1 MMQSA
6 FRMVLAALL
15 LACLSGFAGA
25 SEGAG
30 LFSAHRPNEAAVPL
44 PRIRGLLGEAAVN
57 AGELELR
64 GGGPALGGAAPSAE
78 LRSRVAEVDLGQLE
92 SARLGVEGHRQAR
105 LGLNLFADAAF
116 EAVFE
121 RSAPTASGYT
131 LTGRLAD
138 DPMSTV
144 ALAVNGEWVAGTV
157 WSPHGRYVIRPLGGG
172 VASVRQLDPS
182 RLGHCGV
189 GADSVEGLTGPS
201 LPEAERPS
209 LRHAPDAV
217 ASDESAPVSEA
228 FPEDDG
234 SLIDLLVVYPS
245 FARRL
250 VGGHRA
256 MRALIDSDVA
266 LTNEAYRIGGVAQQ
280 LNLVAA
286 VEARRTALE
295 RITDGIYK
303 AHQHVIDQSSGYM
316 DEVLDLRDSY
326 AADLVLVHWG
336 HERDNRIAG
345 VGDLLTSPQKPP
357 WTPFG
362 ISISNSF
369 AFAHELGHN
378 MGLRHQRADDPG
390 NTPFPYS
397 HGFEVVDSFAT
408 IMATGRPYLRVPR
421 FSNPRQRHLDKS
433 DIPIQMGVPGD
444 DPTDSADGP
453 ADAVRSLNGTRRL
466 VANFRRSASRCS
478 YELKEPA
485 DAPPAS
491 GGEFR
496 IQVQADSRCAWT
508 AFSNDRFVSIA
519 DGSNGVG
526 DGEVVFQVSA
536 NEGWERDLAVF
547 VAGEAYLAEQA
558 TAKTR
563 RETPVCD
570 RTAFIRGTLVNAVLG
585 YGSGS
590 SAEDC
595 WQIDAEDLAAIR
607 TLASRHFPRGLEPDE
622 RRLAPGDFDGLTGLV
637 SLDLSS
643 TGLTSLAP
651 GTFDGLTRLLSLDLR
666 GSTHDSRLTKS
677 SDYNYGLT
685 ELAAGTFEG
694 LPNLMELKL
703 AHNRSLTTLKSG
715 AFRGLSNLHKLEF
728 GGTGLTA
735 LAAGTFEGLSNLF
748 SLDFGAV
755 FDASAS
761 GAGCGHPPPILSSCV
776 PLAQIAPGAFR
787 GLFKLEELHFN
798 FNSLKSL
805 PPGVFDGLPNLR
817 ILSVTDNDGLTALDP
832 GVFDG
837 LSKLARLNL
846 RSNSLRSLPPGVFDE
861 LPSLRQLL
869 LDGNSLRSLP
879 PGVFDGL
886 AGLWGVYL
894 SNNQL
899 TTLEPGVFDGLAE
912 LESVQVS
919 DNKLKT
925 LKRGLF
931 DGLTALRAV
940 LAKRNKLTDLDPA
953 LFQGTLNQYGY
964 SQMSSLQLEGNRL
977 ATLPPDLFGN
987 QMPSGRQMPHM
998 RLLGLGD
1005 NLLNDLDPRLL
1016 RDLPNLE
1023 YLMLRGNRFAKLRPG
1038 LFEGLDNLGRLDL
1051 SGNPGAPFD
1060 ISPEFVRLPGEG
1072 TGSGRAVEFAL
1083 QVAEGAPFDMR
1094 MALSASGGALSAE
1107 EIMIRRGA
1115 VRGPAFSV
1123 APRGDGPVTLTAT
1136 TPQPSSCRLES
1147 FWLASYSTPCM
1158 NGLKRLR
1165 TAPLILYGLPDQ
1177 TLAPDGAFRFDLPTS
1192 FPTFFEGTS
1201 YRVES
1206 SNPTAVAVSIREGLL
1221 IVSAAGGGETILT
1234 VTATSPYGRRETR
1247 RFAVTALASPE
1258 AIERIPDLSLMADES
1273 VRIDLSGKFRD
1284 PDGGSLSYA
1293 AETSDSAVA
1302 TATMEGSALIVVGR
1316 APGAATVTLTAT
1328 DPDGLSAA
1336 LSFRARVPA
1345 PPEVVE
1351 RIPDLSLASGESVR
1365 IELSGKF
1372 RDPDGGSLSYAA
1384 ETSDSA
1390 VVTAS
1395 VDGGALIVAGQASG
1409 AETLTLTATDPD
1421 GLSAAL
1427 SFKVKVRPLRSRWG
1441 GWRSALLKPSSSEG
1455 GDEL

>member
-1 MMQSA
+1 MQSV
-6 FRMVLAALL
+6 FRMVLATLL
-15 LACLSGFAGA
+15 LACLPSFAGA
-25 SEGAG
+25 SEGTG
-30 LFSAHRPNEAAVPL
+30 LFSAHRPNEAAAPH
-44 PRIRGLLGEAAVN
+44 PRVRGLLGKAAVG
-57 AGELELR
+57 AGELELH
-64 GGGPALGGAAPSAE
+64 GGGLALGGAAPSAE

-92 SARLGVEGHRQAR
+92 SARLGVEGHRQVR

-266 LTNEAYRIGGVAQQ
+266 LTNEAYRIGGVAQRI
-280 LNLVAA
+280 NLVAA

-303 AHQHVIDQSSGYM
+303 AHQHVKDQSSGYM
-316 DEVLDLRDSY
+316 DEVLELRDSY

-336 HERDNRIAG
+336 HRRDGIISG
-345 VGDLLTSPQKPP
+345 VGDLLTSPLKPP

-362 ISISNSF
+362 ISISNSS

-378 MGLRHQRADDPG
+378 MGLRHDRADDPG

-397 HGFEVVDSFAT
+397 HGFQSLNSEGAVRIAT
-408 IMATGRPYLRVPR
+408 IMATRGNPYDRVPR
-421 FSNPRQRHLDKS
+421 FSNPRQRHPDES
-433 DIPIQMGVPGD
+433 GIQIQIGVPGD
-444 DPTDSADGP
+444 DPSDSADGP

-466 VANFRRSASRCS
+466 VANFRRSALRCS
-478 YELKEPA
+478 YELKTPA
-485 DAPPAS
+485 DALPAS

-496 IQVQADSRCAWT
+496 IRVQANSRCAWS
-508 AFSNDRFVSIA
+508 AFSNDEFVFVA
-519 DGSNGVG
+519 DGSSGIG
-526 DGEVVFQVSA
+526 DGEVVFRVPA

-563 RETPVCD
+563 RQTPVCD
-570 RTAFIRGTLVNAVLG
+570 RAAPIRDTLVKAMHRPCREIH
-585 YGSGS
+585 
-590 SAEDC
+590 A
-595 WQIDAEDLAAIR
+595 QHLALIR
-607 TLASRHFPRGLEPDE
+607 TLAPQGFPLGVKPDE

-643 TGLTSLAP
+643 TGLTGLAP

-666 GSTHDSRLTKS
+666 GSTRESGLTESDSHYNPGLMELAAGTFEGLPNLVELKLANNRSLTTLKPGAFRGLS
-677 SDYNYGLT
+677 NVHELDFTDTGLT

-694 LPNLMELKL
+694 L
-703 AHNRSLTTLKSG
+703 
-715 AFRGLSNLHKLEF
+715 
-728 GGTGLTA
+728 
-735 LAAGTFEGLSNLF
+735 SNLF
-748 SLDFGAV
+748 HLDFGEI
-755 FDASAS
+755 FDLS
-761 GAGCGHPPPILSSCV
+761 GAGCEHPHPSGERVPVCV
-776 PLAQIAPGAFR
+776 PLSRIAPGAFR
-787 GLFKLEELHFN
+787 GLSKLEKLHFSL
-798 FNSLKSL
+798 NSLTSL

-817 ILSVTDNDGLTALDP
+817 VLSVTDNDGLTALDP

-846 RSNSLRSLPPGVFDE
+846 RSNSLRSLPPGVFDG

-912 LESVQVS
+912 LQWVHVS

-925 LKRGLF
+925 LKRSLF

-1177 TLAPDGAFRFDLPTS
+1177 TLAPDDAFRFDLPTS

-1201 YRVES
+1201 YAVES
-1206 SNPTAVAVSIREGLL
+1206 SNPIAVAVSIREGLL